1 MTNPIPPL
9 ITLEEHFVSQDN
21 FNALSELYA
30 EQLKHLPKVA
40 DQLLDVSRLRLA
52 SMDKNGISFQVISH
66 APGLGPKPTR
76 YSSSANDELARTVK
90 ARPERFAAFAVLPM
104 AEPQAAA
111 AELRRCVEMG
121 FVGALVDAHVDG
133 VHYDDRRFWP
143 VFEAAA
149 DLDVPIYL
157 HPTYPTPLQSSAYE
171 GQYEQGAA
179 RSLGSSGFG
188 WHQETG
194 LAVLKLF
201 AAGLFDELPSLKII
215 IGHFGEMLPFMI
227 ERIAKLSAGGKLGRR
242 VLDALVDA
250 GFDVTVLV
258 RRQSIPS
265 SYPPG
270 VRVREIDYDSID
282 SLREALR
289 GIDAVISTVGKRDGL
304 ESQFRLIDAAVM
316 EGVTRF
322 IPSEFGADLQHK
334 EIHTFPTY
342 QTKIEVGEYLEK
354 KARETNLTYTFI
366 YCSALF
372 DEGLDLGAF
381 ADFQAK
387 KVNFF
392 DGGATTFN
400 ATRSVTVADAVVA
413 ILNKLEATKNK
424 AVRIRDVSMTPKEL
438 LKAIQGLEKNADW
451 TSVAIDTGK
460 LVQGAP
466 AELASGKFSPKAF
479 AAFAMTAT
487 FAPGLA
493 GQYGDD
499 NDLLGI
505 KDIAKD
511 DLENALKSRLL
522 V

>member
-30 EQLKHLPKVA
+30 EQLRHLPEVA

-52 SMDKNGISFQVISH
+52 SMDKSGISFQVVSH
-66 APGLGPKPTR
+66 APGLGPKPAR
-76 YSSSANDELARTVK
+76 YSSLANDELARAVK

-111 AELRRCVEMG
+111 AELRRCVGMG

-149 DLDVPIYL
+149 DLDVPLYL
-157 HPTYPTPLQSSAYE
+157 HPTYPTPAQSSAYE

-194 LAVLKLF
+194 
-201 AAGLFDELPSLKII
+201 
-215 IGHFGEMLPFMI
+215 
-227 ERIAKLSAGGKLGRR
+227 
-242 VLDALVDA
+242 
-250 GFDVTVLV
+250 
-258 RRQSIPS
+258 
-265 SYPPG
+265 YPPG

-289 GIDAVISTVGKRDGL
+289 GIDAVISTVGKRNGL

-334 EIHTFPTY
+334 EIRTFPTY
-342 QTKIEVGEYLEK
+342 QTKIEVEEYLEK

-424 AVRIRDVSMTPKEL
+424 AVRIRDVSMAPKEL
-438 LKAIQGLEKNADW
+438 LKVIQGLDKNADW

-460 LVQGAP
+460 LVQGAQV
-466 AELASGKFSPKAF
+466 ELASGKFSPKAF
-479 AAFAMTAT
+479 AAFAMRAT

>member
-1 MTNPIPPL
+1 MT
-9 ITLEEHFVSQDN
+9 TTEKS
-21 FNALSELYA
+21 
-30 EQLKHLPKVA
+30 
-40 DQLLDVSRLRLA
+40 
-52 SMDKNGISFQVISH
+52 
-66 APGLGPKPTR
+66 
-76 YSSSANDELARTVK
+76 TVK
-90 ARPERFAAFAVLPM
+90 AV
-104 AEPQAAA
+104 
-111 AELRRCVEMG
+111 
-121 FVGALVDAHVDG
+121 AL
-133 VHYDDRRFWP
+133 
-143 VFEAAA
+143 
-149 DLDVPIYL
+149 
-157 HPTYPTPLQSSAYE
+157 
-171 GQYEQGAA
+171 
-179 RSLGSSGFG
+179 
-188 WHQETG
+188 
-194 LAVLKLF
+194 
-201 AAGLFDELPSLKII
+201 AG
-215 IGHFGEMLPFMI
+215 
-227 ERIAKLSAGGKLGRR
+227 AGGKLGRR

-258 RRQSIPS
+258 RRQSTPS

-289 GIDAVISTVGKRDGL
+289 GIDAVISTVGKRNGL

-334 EIHTFPTY
+334 EVRTFPTY
-342 QTKIEVGEYLEK
+342 QTKIEVEEYLEK

-392 DGGATTFN
+392 DGGATIFN
-400 ATRSVTVADAVVA
+400 ATRRVTVADAVVA
-413 ILNKLEATKNK
+413 VLNKLEATKNK
-424 AVRIRDVSMTPKEL
+424 AVRIRDVSMTPKDL
-438 LKAIQGLEKNADW
+438 LKVIQGLDKSAHW

-460 LVQGAP
+460 LVQGAQ
-466 AELASGKFSPKAF
+466 AEIASGKFSPKAF
-479 AAFAMTAT
+479 AAFAMRAT

-505 KDIAKD
+505 KDITKG

>member
-1 MTNPIPPL
+1 MPNPIPPL

-30 EQLKHLPKVA
+30 EQLKHLPEVA

-66 APGLGPKPTR
+66 APGLGPKPAR
-76 YSSSANDELARTVK
+76 YSSLANDELDRAVK
-90 ARPERFAAFAVLPM
+90 ARPDRFAAFAVLPM

-111 AELRRCVEMG
+111 AELRRCVGMG

-157 HPTYPTPLQSSAYE
+157 HPTYPTPLQSSVYE

-194 LAVLKLF
+194 
-201 AAGLFDELPSLKII
+201 
-215 IGHFGEMLPFMI
+215 
-227 ERIAKLSAGGKLGRR
+227 
-242 VLDALVDA
+242 
-250 GFDVTVLV
+250 
-258 RRQSIPS
+258 
-265 SYPPG
+265 YPPG
-270 VRVREIDYDSID
+270 VRVRGIDYDSID

-289 GIDAVISTVGKRDGL
+289 GIDAVISTVGKRNGL

-334 EIHTFPTY
+334 EIRTFPTY
-342 QTKIEVGEYLEK
+342 ETKIEVEEYLEK
-354 KARETNLTYTFI
+354 KARETNITYTFI

-400 ATRSVTVADAVVA
+400 ATRSVTVADTVVA

-438 LKAIQGLEKNADW
+438 LKAIQGLDKNADW

-460 LVQGAP
+460 LVQGAQ

-479 AAFAMTAT
+479 AAFAMRAT